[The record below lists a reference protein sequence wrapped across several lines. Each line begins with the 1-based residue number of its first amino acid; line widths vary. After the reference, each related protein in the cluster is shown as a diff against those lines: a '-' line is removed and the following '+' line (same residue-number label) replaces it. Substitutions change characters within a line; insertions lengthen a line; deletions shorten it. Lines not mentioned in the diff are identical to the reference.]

1 MSTFKKIFFAFLFI
15 TVSGASNASLVT
27 VNGDTVSFTYDN
39 ILSGL
44 FGTPTVSGNSLVF
57 LPAGFKAQSVD
68 GAASELTSST
78 FQVKIDRLDGH
89 HISNIALT
97 EKGDYLLNGA
107 GAKVGALG
115 ELRASDVIFPFQ
127 EYVSKIKSVN
137 PFVETGL
144 ASTTNWVATAN
155 LAFASDTISSLY
167 VSIENILFAQSDI
180 KHDIAFIEKK
190 FVGLTVTAVPLPQA
204 LWLFCAGMMGL
215 LSMSKRKKLL

>member
-15 TVSGASNASLVT
+15 AVSGASNASIVT

-39 ILSGL
+39 VLSGL

-57 LPAGFKAQSVD
+57 LPTEFKAQSLD
-68 GAASELTSST
+68 GGATALTSST
-78 FQVKIDRLDGH
+78 FQVKIDRLNGH
-89 HISNIALT
+89 HITNIALT
-97 EKGDYLLNGA
+97 EKGDYILNGVDT
-107 GAKVGALG
+107 KTGALG
-115 ELRASDVIFPFQ
+115 ELRASEVTFPFQ

-144 ASTTNWVATAN
+144 FSSADWVTNAN
-155 LAFASDTISSLY
+155 LAFAPDTIKSLF
-167 VSIENILFAQSDI
+167 VTIENILWAQSDV

-190 FVGLTVTAVPLPQA
+190 FVSLTVTAVPLPQA

>member
-15 TVSGASNASLVT
+15 AVSGTSNASIVT

-39 ILSGL
+39 VLNGL

-57 LPAGFKAQSVD
+57 LPTNFKAVSLD
-68 GAASELTSST
+68 GGSTALTSST

-89 HISNIALT
+89 HITNIALT

-107 GAKVGALG
+107 NAKVADLG

-127 EYVSKIKSVN
+127 DYVSKIESVN
-137 PFVETGL
+137 PFAQTGL
-144 ASTTNWVATAN
+144 ASTTNWVTTAN
-155 LAFASDTISSLY
+155 LAFAPNTISSLF
-167 VSIENILFAQSDI
+167 VSIENILFAQSDM